1 MNDNTKSTNKSSNV
15 NSGSSI
21 LPSNID
27 TIKRKRSIPVIQQK
41 HKRKTGSPHKISS
54 TTKEKNSIKLKSLRK
69 DRNGNDITSKN
80 KKQVKV
86 TFIDLVTSDPFV
98 NITQVESYKEYNK
111 VDRPLRE
118 DVYVKTIATC
128 ACIIY

>member
-21 LPSNID
+21 LPSNVD
-27 TIKRKRSIPVIQQK
+27 NIKKKRPIPVIQQK
-41 HKRKTGSPHKISS
+41 NKRRTGSPHKISS
-54 TTKEKNSIKLKSLRK
+54 ITKEKNSPNVKAFRK

>member
-21 LPSNID
+21 LPSNVD
-27 TIKRKRSIPVIQQK
+27 NIKRKRPIPVIQQK
-41 HKRKTGSPHKISS
+41 NKRRTGSPHKISS

-86 TFIDLVTSDPFV
+86 TFIDLVTSEPFA
-98 NITQVESYKEYNK
+98 NITPVESYKEYNT

-118 DVYVKTIATC
+118 DVYVKTVATC

>member
-27 TIKRKRSIPVIQQK
+27 TIKRKRPIPVIQQK
-41 HKRKTGSPHKISS
+41 NKRKSGSPHKISS
-54 TTKEKNSIKLKSLRK
+54 TTKEKNSTKLKALRK

-86 TFIDLVTSDPFV
+86 TFIDLVTSEPFA
-98 NITQVESYKEYNK
+98 NITPVESYKEYNT

-118 DVYVKTIATC
+118 DVYVKTVATC

>member
-21 LPSNID
+21 LPSNVD
-27 TIKRKRSIPVIQQK
+27 NIKRKRPIPVIQQK
-41 HKRKTGSPHKISS
+41 NKRRTGSPHKITS
-54 TTKEKNSIKLKSLRK
+54 TTKEKNSPNVKAFRK

-86 TFIDLVTSDPFV
+86 TFIDLVTSDLFV

>member
-21 LPSNID
+21 LPSNVD
-27 TIKRKRSIPVIQQK
+27 NIKRKRPIPVIQQK
-41 HKRKTGSPHKISS
+41 NKRRTGSPHKISS
-54 TTKEKNSIKLKSLRK
+54 TTKEKNSPNVKAFRK
-69 DRNGNDITSKN
+69 DRNGIDITSKN

>member
-27 TIKRKRSIPVIQQK
+27 TIKRKRPIPVIQQK
-41 HKRKTGSPHKISS
+41 NKRKSGSPHKISS

-86 TFIDLVTSDPFV
+86 TFIDLVTSEPFA
-98 NITQVESYKEYNK
+98 NITPVESYKEYNT

-118 DVYVKTIATC
+118 DVYVKTVATC

>member
-27 TIKRKRSIPVIQQK
+27 TIKRKRPIPVIQQK
-41 HKRKTGSPHKISS
+41 NKRKTGSPHKISS

-86 TFIDLVTSDPFV
+86 TFIDLVTSEPFA
-98 NITQVESYKEYNK
+98 NITPVESYKEYNT

-118 DVYVKTIATC
+118 DVYVKTVATC

>member
-41 HKRKTGSPHKISS
+41 NKRKTGSPHKISS

-86 TFIDLVTSDPFV
+86 TFIDLVTSEPFA
-98 NITQVESYKEYNK
+98 NITPVESYKEYNT

-118 DVYVKTIATC
+118 DVYVKTVATC

>member
-27 TIKRKRSIPVIQQK
+27 TIKRKRPIPVIQQK
-41 HKRKTGSPHKISS
+41 NKRKSGSPHKISS
-54 TTKEKNSIKLKSLRK
+54 TTKEKNSIKLKALRK

-86 TFIDLVTSDPFV
+86 TFIDLVTSEPFA
-98 NITQVESYKEYNK
+98 NITPVESYKEYNT

-118 DVYVKTIATC
+118 DVYVKTVATC